1 MPRFHY
7 QALSAD
13 GTVLTGTLDS
23 ASVGAAT
30 AQLQSLGVTV
40 PVYLI
45 DISAY
50 QRSRRPDAFDEGQDR
65 LP

>member
-50 QRSRRPDAFDEGQDR
+50 QRSRRPDAVDEGQDR